1 MIPYQHCTV
10 SGKIIAGPAW
20 FYVYSVM
27 LMQQSRRV
35 SFMVTTSWRSPELAG
50 RQTQGRRRDRR
61 SDHYASC
68 QICMTNTFLFRDL
81 YVWSI
86 NPQAR
91 IKLPVDSG
99 YLKTPA
105 PPAHH
110 RAWCN

>member
-10 SGKIIAGPAW
+10 SGKIIAGQAW

-35 SFMVTTSWRSPELAG
+35 SFMVTTSWLSPELAG
-50 RQTQGRRRDRR
+50 RQTQDRRRDGRP
-61 SDHYASC
+61 DHYASC

-81 YVWSI
+81 YVRRI
-86 NPQAR
+86 NTQAR
-91 IKLPVDSG
+91 IKLLVGSG
-99 YLKTPA
+99 YSGRRV